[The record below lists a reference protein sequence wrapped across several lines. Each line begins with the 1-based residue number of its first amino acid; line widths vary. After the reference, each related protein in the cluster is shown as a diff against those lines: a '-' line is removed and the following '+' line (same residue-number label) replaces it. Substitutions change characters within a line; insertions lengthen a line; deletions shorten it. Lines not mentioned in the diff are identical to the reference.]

1 ATGTGCFWLDDGSGR
16 EAEGGRTG
24 LKVESAVP
32 VSVGQMLK
40 VTGISAAY
48 VDGSTVR
55 SVVLTRKAQDVAVL
69 D

>member
-1 ATGTGCFWLDDGSGR
+1 
-16 EAEGGRTG
+16 
-24 LKVESAVP
+24 VESAVP